1 MTAPRTRPS
10 RWRMVNASPTRG
22 SQTYRQHRLEEY
34 AAIKA
39 MQQLV
44 TTFVTGGNY
53 ARTCKLQGCSPGTI
67 GSLSWSIHHA

>member
-1 MTAPRTRPS
+1 MTAPKTKPN
-10 RWRMVNASPTRG
+10 RWHMVNANPLRG

-39 MQQLV
+39 TQQLV

>member
-1 MTAPRTRPS
+1 MSKPS
-10 RWRMVNASPTRG
+10 RWQTLPADAKRG
-22 SQTYRQHRLEEY
+22 SQQYRAERDKWR
-34 AAIKA
+34 ATIKA
-39 MQQLV
+39 TQQLV